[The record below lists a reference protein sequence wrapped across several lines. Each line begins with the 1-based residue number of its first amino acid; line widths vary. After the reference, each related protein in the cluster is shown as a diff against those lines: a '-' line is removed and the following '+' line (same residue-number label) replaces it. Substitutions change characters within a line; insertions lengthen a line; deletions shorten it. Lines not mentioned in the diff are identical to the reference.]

1 FIIGLSIIIYSSIG
15 NLFFE
20 GFWQTKLIDI
30 LPVRFNDY
38 KIIYIKGL
46 SLLNIPIFITYGSL
60 LVYSDG
66 LIGVL
71 QLILFVLITYI
82 LFNISLIILINI
94 MNIKLLYYYYNLII
108 TI

>member
-1 FIIGLSIIIYSSIG
+1 MKSVFQVLGAFIILIVVAYFKITEFYYFIIGLSIIIYSSIG

-46 SLLNIPIFITYGSL
+46 SLLNILIFIIYGSL
-60 LVYSDG
+60 LFFLVG
-66 LIGVL
+66 FIFFLL
-71 QLILFVLITYI
+71 FILF
-82 LFNISLIILINI
+82 LFI
-94 MNIKLLYYYYNLII
+94 
-108 TI
+108 